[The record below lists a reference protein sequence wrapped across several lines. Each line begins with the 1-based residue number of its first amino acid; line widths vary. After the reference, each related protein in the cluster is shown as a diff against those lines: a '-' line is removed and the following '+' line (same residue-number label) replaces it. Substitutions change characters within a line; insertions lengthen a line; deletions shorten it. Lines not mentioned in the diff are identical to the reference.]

1 MTKGG
6 EMKTIEASGAR
17 IPALGLGTY
26 KLDGDMCSRMVAAAI
41 EAGYRHIDTA
51 RMYGN
56 EREVGEGIRASG
68 IDRSKLFVTTKIWRD
83 DIGRDRLVPSARQ
96 AIDALGIGP
105 VDLLL
110 IHWPNADVPLEDSI
124 DALNEAKDSGLTHH
138 IGVANFP
145 STMLDDAAAMSA
157 APIVCN
163 QVEYHPMLSQE
174 AILAACERNDMALV
188 AYSPLGQGGE
198 LMGHPAIAGIARA
211 HGCTPAQ
218 VVLRWEIEQPRVAV
232 IPRTSNPNRLAENL
246 DIFSF
251 ELTEEDR
258 RVLADMSRQRKRLVD
273 PGFAP
278 NWDRF

>member
-1 MTKGG
+1 
-6 EMKTIEASGAR
+6 
-17 IPALGLGTY
+17 
-26 KLDGDMCSRMVAAAI
+26 
-41 EAGYRHIDTA
+41 
-51 RMYGN
+51 
-56 EREVGEGIRASG
+56 
-68 IDRSKLFVTTKIWRD
+68 VTTKIWRD

-124 DALNEAKDSGLTHH
+124 DALNEAKHSGLTHH

-211 HGCTPAQ
+211 HGRTPAQ